1 MDLLSQ
7 YDTFI
12 TYKEDR
18 LLLGTALLPV
28 YVDDILIL
36 RNDCKCI
43 ENLKVF
49 LSSSVHMKDL
59 GHPTLP
65 FGLEGNYT
73 NQGIFSPNE
82 NI

>member
-7 YDTFI
+7 YDIFI
-12 TYKEDR
+12 TYKEDH
-18 LLLGTALLPV
+18 LLLVLLFCLS
-28 YVDDILIL
+28 VDDILIL

-49 LSSSVHMKDL
+49 LCSSVHMKDL
-59 GHPTLP
+59 GHLTLP
-65 FGLEGNYT
+65 FGLEANYT
-73 NQGIFSPNE
+73 DQGIFSPNE